1 MAASIRKKQDIFNL
15 EGKFAKDFMITDLEN
30 VIQVQNLTHAYGNR
44 MALDNISFNVQ
55 RGEVFALL
63 GPNGAGK
70 TTTIRLLNGLFP
82 PSGGQ
87 MRVLSLDP
95 QTQGDQLRRHCGV
108 LTETPALY
116 ERLTAIENLQFF
128 GTLAGMSSDI
138 LQNRIDEWMNFFDLS
153 LRSKERV
160 GNYSKGMKQRLAL
173 ARALL
178 HNPQLVFLDEPTSG
192 LDPESA
198 QQVHELMHSIRQKN
212 GQTIMLSTHH
222 LYEAERLCDRV
233 AILNRGHLLACGTL
247 VDLRQQ
253 FFPGER
259 VVFEFLV
266 PASDELLLSLTA
278 HSSVLK
284 VDQPSPNSIKIQI
297 SATNVIPSLV
307 SHLVS
312 LDAQIVAVKPYLV
325 SLEEIYFKLQQESS
339 Q

>member
-1 MAASIRKKQDIFNL
+1 MNTGLDY
-15 EGKFAKDFMITDLEN
+15 
-30 VIQVQNLTHAYGNR
+30 VIQVQNLSHSYGDR
-44 MALDNISFNVQ
+44 MALDNISFNIT

-82 PSGGQ
+82 PSAGSMQ
-87 MRVLSLDP
+87 VLGLDP
-95 QTQGDQLRRHCGV
+95 QTQGDLLRRHSGV

-116 ERLTAIENLQFF
+116 ERLTAVENLQFF
-128 GTLAGMSSDI
+128 GTLAGMSSND
-138 LQNRIDEWMNFFDLS
+138 LQNRMVELMDFFELS
-153 LRSKERV
+153 HRSKERV

-178 HNPQLVFLDEPTSG
+178 HNPQLVYLDEPTSG

-233 AILNRGHLLACGTL
+233 AILNQGRLLACGTL
-247 VDLRQQ
+247 DDLRRQ
-253 FFPGER
+253 FFPGEW
-259 VVFEFLV
+259 VVFNFFI
-266 PASDELLLSLTA
+266 PASKELLLELTV
-278 HSSVLK
+278 HPGVLK
-284 VDQPSPNSIKIQI
+284 VDSPSPEALKVQI
-297 SATNVIPSLV
+297 SAKSVIPSLI
-307 SHLVS
+307 SRLVS
-312 LDAQIVAVKPYLV
+312 LDAQILAVTPYQV

-339 Q
+339 L

>member
-1 MAASIRKKQDIFNL
+1 
-15 EGKFAKDFMITDLEN
+15 
-30 VIQVQNLTHAYGNR
+30 
-44 MALDNISFNVQ
+44 MALDNISFNIE

-70 TTTIRLLNGLFP
+70 TTTIRLLNGLFS
-82 PSGGQ
+82 PSGGSMQ
-87 MRVLSLDP
+87 VLHLDP
-95 QTQGDQLRRHCGV
+95 QTQGDLLRRHSGV

-116 ERLTAIENLQFF
+116 ERLTAVENLKFF
-128 GTLAGMSSDI
+128 GTLAGMSSND
-138 LQNRIDEWMNFFDLS
+138 LNHRIVELMDFFDLS
-153 LRSKERV
+153 QRSNERV

-178 HNPQLVFLDEPTSG
+178 HNPQLVYLDEPTSG

-247 VDLRQQ
+247 ADLRRQ
-253 FFPGER
+253 FFPGEW
-259 VVFEFLV
+259 VVFNFSV
-266 PASDELLLSLTA
+266 PSSPDLLLALTG
-278 HSSVLK
+278 HPGVLQ
-284 VDQPSPNSIKIQI
+284 VDQPSPDSVKVRITAK
-297 SATNVIPSLV
+297 SDIPLLV

-312 LDAQIVAVKPYLV
+312 LDAQIMAVNPYLV
-325 SLEEIYFKLQQESS
+325 SLEEIYFKMQQESS